1 MHRLIRFNVG
11 QPSRILSKSARS
23 GLQPGTSVLGIDC
36 RIAKGQP
43 FALGSSGR
51 LYRVDAASGTAVAVG
66 APIAMTLSGDKFGV
80 DFNPTAERLRVVSS
94 TGLNLRLHTDTRAM
108 VDGNLALDGVQPN
121 ATLADVAGVPNT
133 GWLRT
138 VGAVGAS
145 ASRCVE
151 VDLRSGAA
159 KSLGTSGGG
168 AAVRS
173 AAIEP

>member
-94 TGLNLRLHTDTRAM
+94 TGLNLRLHRATGAM
-108 VDGNLALDGVQPN
+108 VDGNRALDGVQPN
-121 ATLADVAGVPNT
+121 ATLADVAGDPNT

-138 VGAVGAS
+138 VGALGAS